1 MAPLLNLKNISVRFS
16 TEQGIVRA
24 VNNVNIE
31 LHAGEVL
38 GIVGESGSGKTQL
51 MHSLLQLLPENGV
64 ANGEALFLGD
74 DLLQLK
80 KSEINT
86 VRSDEIAMI
95 FQDPMSSL
103 NPYLRVSTQL
113 TEALV
118 HNQNINKRQALT
130 QAIEMLEKVHIP
142 DAAIRIH
149 DYPYQF
155 SGGMRQ
161 RIMIAMALLRKPK
174 ILIADEPT
182 TALDVTVQAEI
193 LALLKS
199 LRHEFSLS
207 IILITH
213 DMSIVAGQCGRVVV
227 MYAGSMVEQAP
238 LDTLFYEAKHPY
250 TQGLLAAAKSQSG
263 LTDKLVSIPGHP
275 PRQSEQLS
283 GCAFY
288 PRCEQRMEVCERV
301 SPGMTLTGPQQQAC
315 HLYD

>member
-1 MAPLLNLKNISVRFS
+1 MATLLDIKNISVRFE
-16 TEQGIVRA
+16 TEQGVVRA
-24 VNNVNIE
+24 VNNVSMD
-31 LHAGEVL
+31 LHEGEVL
-38 GIVGESGSGKTQL
+38 GVVGESGSGKTQL
-51 MHSLLQLLPENGV
+51 MHSLLQLLPEN
-64 ANGEALFLGD
+64 ATATGEALFLGD
-74 DLLQLK
+74 NLFELK
-80 KSEINT
+80 KREINT
-86 VRSDEIAMI
+86 IRSNDIAMI

-113 TEALV
+113 TETLV
-118 HNQNINKRQALT
+118 LNQKITKQQAIK
-130 QAIEMLEKVHIP
+130 QAIEMLEKVRIP
-142 DAAIRIH
+142 DAAARIH
-149 DYPYQF
+149 NYPYQF

-193 LALLKS
+193 LTLLKS

-213 DMSIVAGQCGRVVV
+213 DMSIVAGQCDRVVV
-227 MYAGSMVEQAP
+227 MYAGSVVEQAP
-238 LDTLFYEAKHPY
+238 LDTLFYESKHPY

-263 LTDKLVSIPGHP
+263 LTDKLDSIPGHP
-275 PRQSEQLS
+275 PRQTGHLS

-288 PRCEQRMEVCERV
+288 PRCEKRMEVCEQV
-301 SPGMTLTGPQQQAC
+301 SPVMTITGPQQQAC